1 MKSYDVLILGSG
13 PAGLELCYMLAGTG
27 KSVCFIEKEEKSFG
41 GACVNYG
48 CMPTKQQVQSAEF
61 VSAGTKASQF
71 GVVHGTARI
80 DMKTIFQQK
89 NGLIGQLS
97 HLHKEMT
104 QADKIYGHGRFIGNE
119 VIEVTKVDGHVEQVR
134 GDIILIGTGARPRLI
149 PGIEIDGKVVCTS
162 DDLLNNDTIPKRLLV
177 VGGGVIGLEF
187 ASIYRAFGSDVTVI
201 EAMSQLMPNEDS
213 DTGEIVQQ
221 CLEARGI
228 KVCVNTFL
236 DQIEVSGDLAQCS
249 FKGDNS
255 GLESY
260 DKVLIGIGRQP
271 NIDNIGLENTDIDVD
286 KGFIK
291 VDDYLQTKVSHIYAA
306 GDVIST
312 AMLAHT
318 AVYEAM
324 IIAANL
330 KDPKSKRYENKV
342 TPRVVYS
349 SPEIAATGLTEKD
362 AQEQYDDIRVIN
374 FPLEMSPKAIICKE
388 TEGRVK
394 LIYRAGCGTL
404 VGANLIGKASTEVIH
419 ELNLAVTCGLTIE
432 QLKNT
437 VHAHPTMSES
447 IWFALLKGQPFQSTA
462 EWMAAMQEQVA

>member
-61 VSAGTKASQF
+61 ALASTKANQF
-71 GVVHGTARI
+71 GVALGPAEI
-80 DMKTIFQQK
+80 DMKAIFQQK
-89 NGLIGQLS
+89 NGLIGHLS
-97 HLHKEMT
+97 HVHKDMT
-104 QADKIYGHGRFIGNE
+104 PADKIYGHGRFISNE
-119 VIEVTKVDGHVEQVR
+119 VIEVTTADGQIEQVR

-149 PGIEIDGKVVCTS
+149 PGIEIDGHVVCTS

-201 EAMSQLMPNEDS
+201 EAMSQLMPNEDA
-213 DTGEIVQQ
+213 DTGDLVQQ
-221 CLEARGI
+221 CLETRGI
-228 KVCVNTFL
+228 KVCVNTSL
-236 DQIEVSGDLAQCS
+236 DQIRVKENLAECY
-249 FKGDNS
+249 FKGGNS
-255 GLESY
+255 GPETY

-271 NIDNIGLENTDIDVD
+271 NTDNIGLENTDVEVE

-291 VDDYLQTKVSHIYAA
+291 VDDYLQTGVSHIYAA

-324 IIAANL
+324 IISENL
-330 KDPKSKRYENKV
+330 KNPKSKRYENKV

-349 SPEIAATGLTEKD
+349 TPEIAATGLTEKE
-362 AQEQYDDIRVIN
+362 AQEQFDDIRVIN
-374 FPLEMSPKAIICKE
+374 FPLEMSPKAIISQE

-404 VGANLIGKASTEVIH
+404 IGANLIGKASTEVIH
-419 ELNLAVTCGLTIE
+419 ELNLAVTCGLTVDE
-432 QLKNT
+432 LKNT

-462 EWMAAMQEQVA
+462 EWMTAMQEQLH